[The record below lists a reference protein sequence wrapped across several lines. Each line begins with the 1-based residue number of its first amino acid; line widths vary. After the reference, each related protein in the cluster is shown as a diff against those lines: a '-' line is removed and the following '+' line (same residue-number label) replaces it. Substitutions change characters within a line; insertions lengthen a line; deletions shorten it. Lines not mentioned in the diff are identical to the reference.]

1 MKLLSEIP
9 AERPPSKTRSTDYDD
24 VLAHDLQHL
33 IVEIE
38 TWIGEAMK
46 VPSDDESAFICTVR
60 YPGVGVPVR
69 GKAPFGRSSRMV
81 IEGELRPSLAQS
93 QSAERRRDDLTLG
106 VPVLIF
112 LGPLQMTR

>member
-9 AERPPSKTRSTDYDD
+9 AERPPFKTASTDYDD

-46 VPSDDESAFICTVR
+46 VPRMFI
-60 YPGVGVPVR
+60 
-69 GKAPFGRSSRMV
+69 FG
-81 IEGELRPSLAQS
+81 
-93 QSAERRRDDLTLG
+93 
-106 VPVLIF
+106 
-112 LGPLQMTR
+112 

>member
-9 AERPPSKTRSTDYDD
+9 AERPPFKTASTDYDD

-46 VPSDDESAFICTVR
+46 VPSDVHIRLEEDESAFICTVR
-60 YPGVGVPVR
+60 YLGVGVPVR
-69 GKAPFGRSSRMV
+69 GKAP
-81 IEGELRPSLAQS
+81 
-93 QSAERRRDDLTLG
+93 SAFKGAFT
-106 VPVLIF
+106 PVTIS
-112 LGPLQMTR
+112 P